1 MAVRFD
7 LVPLDD
13 WGFFHVPPQPCVIA
27 GPCSAES
34 EAQVMETAKALKARG
49 IHVLR
54 AGLWKPRTHPGC
66 FEGVGVRGLPWLKRV
81 KDELGMKVCT
91 EVASAMHVAECMKYG
106 VDMVWLGA
114 RTTTNPF
121 LVQELANALR
131 CTDIPVLVKN
141 PINPDPE
148 LWFGAFERL
157 YSRGVRKLAAVHRGV
172 STLSKIKYRN
182 APQWEMAVELRTR
195 YPEIPMFC
203 DPSHMAGKRE
213 FLLELSQRAMA
224 LGFEGLMIECHR
236 DPSCALSDADQ
247 QLTPS
252 ALIELLESL
261 TVRYAVSRDERFN
274 EEINQLR
281 ACIDVLDED
290 IVSAL
295 ADRMK
300 ISRQIGNLKK
310 DNNIAILQPA
320 RWDAVLE
327 KVAASAEGY
336 GIDPEFIR
344 RIFNA
349 IHDASVAEQNK

>member
-1 MAVRFD
+1 MAKFD
-7 LVPLDD
+7 IIPLDD
-13 WGFFHVPPQPCVIA
+13 WGFFHVPPHPCVIA

-34 EAQVMETAKALKARG
+34 EEQGMDTARALKAIG

-81 KDELGMKVCT
+81 QDELGMRVCT
-91 EVASAMHVAECMKYG
+91 EVASAAHVAECMKHG

-121 LVQELANALR
+121 LVQELAEALHG
-131 CTDIPVLVKN
+131 TDIPVLVKN

-157 YSRGVRKLAAVHRGV
+157 YSQGVRKLAAVHRGV

-195 YPEIPMFC
+195 YPEIPIFC
-203 DPSHMAGKRE
+203 DPSHMGGRRE

-224 LGFEGLMIECHR
+224 LGFEGLMIESHR
-236 DPSCALSDADQ
+236 DPACALSDADQ

-252 ALIELLESL
+252 ALAELLNGL
-261 TVRYAVSRDERFN
+261 VVRDAFSRDERFN

-290 IVSAL
+290 IVCAL

-300 ISRQIGNLKK
+300 ISRQMGALKK
-310 DNNIAILQPA
+310 ENSIAILQPA

-327 KVAASAEGY
+327 KVAASAASREL
-336 GIDPEFIR
+336 DPEFIK